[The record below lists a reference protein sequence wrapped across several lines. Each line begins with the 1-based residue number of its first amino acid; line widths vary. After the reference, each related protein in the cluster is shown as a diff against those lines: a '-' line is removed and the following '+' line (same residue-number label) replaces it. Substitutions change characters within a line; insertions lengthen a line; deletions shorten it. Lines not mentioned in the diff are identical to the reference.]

1 MHALDYNSSLCYVDW
16 FHNRSVIAAL
26 ICIFSSFKFLDFIQ
40 FCVQVYEMTT
50 KNKYNIYC
58 TFRFEFCFFFKF
70 LMLVIYIYNWGI
82 LLVTTTR
89 NCFGFLGFSQT
100 LQNWYILFVKLSSS
114 KYLLSRNVT
123 ARFSFSTTCPQTP
136 FFKVVYLK

>member
-1 MHALDYNSSLCYVDW
+1 MLKIADILLTIRYDNITTESIQCAFVWRIIFFVLKINVTIIIMHALDYNSSLCYVDW

-40 FCVQVYEMTT
+40 FCVQVYEMIT

-70 LMLVIYIYNWGI
+70 LI

-89 NCFGFLGFSQT
+89 NCFGFLGSRRHCRIDIF
-100 LQNWYILFVKLSSS
+100 
-114 KYLLSRNVT
+114 YLWN
-123 ARFSFSTTCPQTP
+123 
-136 FFKVVYLK
+136 

>member
-70 LMLVIYIYNWGI
+70 LMLVIYIIIGGFY
-82 LLVTTTR
+82 LQLPLVTVLVLWVLADIAELIYFI
-89 NCFGFLGFSQT
+89 CE
-100 LQNWYILFVKLSSS
+100 LSSS

-123 ARFSFSTTCPQTP
+123 VRLSFLTTCPQTP